1 MRSRIW
7 GASAGSC
14 IAGAL
19 AVAGF
24 GPAFAQSG
32 AQSGA
37 RQQQQ
42 PVTDR
47 SPDAGR
53 VAETPLRDL
62 NLKKD
67 GIPPVLQAAA
77 RDPYA
82 TDGLTSCTAVSAA
95 VRELD
100 VLLGPDFDLGEAQR
114 NGVTPGK
121 VAESVVGSLIPFR
134 GLIREASG
142 AASAERQLQVAIFAG
157 ATRRGFLKGLGVQ
170 RGCNWPAGPATL
182 QQPVALRK

>member
-1 MRSRIW
+1 MKGAMRSQIL
-7 GASAGSC
+7 AVSAT
-14 IAGAL
+14 AAALMLPAQAL
-19 AVAGF
+19 A
-24 GPAFAQSG
+24 
-32 AQSGA
+32 
-37 RQQQQ
+37 QQGQQ

-47 SPDAGR
+47 DPNAER

-67 GIPPVLQAAA
+67 GIPEPLQAAA

-82 TDGLTSCTAVSAA
+82 SAGLTTCAAVAAA

-100 VLLGPDFDLGEAQR
+100 ALLGADFDTAEAR
-114 NGVTPGK
+114 RRGVTPGK
-121 VAESVVGSLIPFR
+121 VAESVVGSFIPFR

-142 AASAERQLQVAIFAG
+142 AASAERQLQIAIFAG

-170 RGCNWPAGPATL
+170 RGCAAPARPAGAT
-182 QQPVALRK
+182 QAVSLRN